1 MAPPRAFAAWAL
13 SGFAVWTAVIV
24 VRYFVVPADLDF
36 VDGEL
41 AYPTQ
46 WREASVDAARA
57 VLGALSVLLA
67 GRGVSALLPRH
78 LIPAQHP
85 LERLLYLLAV
95 GLLGL
100 SVLFQLAAYLGAYRP
115 LPVAIVVAALALAGT
130 VAAGRDAAQL
140 RVPYIRGADPYY
152 AAVALIAVST
162 ALVGALAPEIEYDAL
177 WYHLWLPSQWL
188 AAGRPVDVVEEYVS
202 LYPLSW
208 DLGYGAALAISGQGA
223 AKLLHFACLPL
234 LGATTWRLARE
245 LAPGTSATLAAALTV
260 TAPTL
265 LWEATTAYVDLALAW
280 YLALATLAL
289 ARYHHTN
296 DRRWLWLSALVLGG
310 ALAIKH
316 LALVAM
322 AIFAGILSVREWV
335 QTRRLG
341 TSLRTV
347 VLFAALALAVPTP
360 WYARAFAYSGN
371 PVFPDLYS
379 VFGAEPAARWDEV
392 TERNLAG
399 FKNRFGRPRTVAN
412 LARLPWDVTMHA
424 ARYSGTLGP
433 IFLILIPAALLRG
446 ARVRYRN
453 VVFAACA
460 AYLVVWASPISSFQ
474 LRFLI
479 PIVPILAVVAAAGAQ
494 HLAALGR
501 GLGTIGPRVV
511 TGVLTILLGLNLPF
525 FIEAHDN
532 DRWRS
537 GFWLAHVMGPL
548 PVNVVIGAESR
559 EQYLQRRVPSYGAWR
574 FINTQLP
581 AEALILT
588 FSGGDHYYAER
599 PRLWSDATAARP
611 LTWAA
616 PAGSEATVREDLL
629 RRGVTHVLFDRRQ
642 LAGGG
647 AEELAITSDRM
658 RRCCLKPV
666 YADDRFEVHEVTGAP
681 AEDTSGTSSAA
692 TPAALH

>member
-13 SGFAVWTAVIV
+13 SGFAVWTAIIV
-24 VRYFVVPADLDF
+24 VRYFVIPADLDL
-36 VDGEL
+36 VDGQL
-41 AYPTQ
+41 GYPTH
-46 WREASVDAARA
+46 WRDASVEAARS

-67 GRGVSALLPRH
+67 GRGVSTVVPRH
-78 LIPAQHP
+78 LMPAQRP
-85 LERLLYLLAV
+85 LEGLLYLLAI
-95 GLLGL
+95 GLMGL
-100 SVLFQLAAYLGAYRP
+100 SLLFQLAAYLGAYKP
-115 LPVAIVVAALALAGT
+115 LPVAILVSALALVGT
-130 VAAGRDAAQL
+130 VSAGRDAAQL
-140 RVPYIRGADPYY
+140 KVPYIRGADPYY
-152 AAVALIAVST
+152 AAVAVMAVST

-188 AAGRPVDVVEEYVS
+188 VAGRPIDVVEEYVS

-245 LAPGTSATLAAALTV
+245 LAPGTSATLAVALTV
-260 TAPTL
+260 TTPTL

-280 YLALATLAL
+280 YLALATLAM
-289 ARYHHTN
+289 ARYHRTN
-296 DRRWLWLSALVLGG
+296 DRRWLWLSGLVLGG

-316 LALVAM
+316 LALVAT
-322 AIFAGILSVREWV
+322 AILAAILIMREWA
-335 QTRRLG
+335 QTGLRA
-341 TSLRTV
+341 TLRTAT
-347 VLFAALALAVPTP
+347 LFAVVALAVPAP
-360 WYARAFAYSGN
+360 WYARAFAHSGN

-379 VFGAEPAARWDEV
+379 VFGAEPAGRWDDV

-399 FKNRFGRPRTVAN
+399 FKNRFGRSRTVAN

-424 ARYSGTLGP
+424 ARYSGTFGP
-433 IFLILIPAALLRG
+433 LFLVLIPAALLRG

-453 VVFAACA
+453 TVLAACA

-474 LRFLI
+474 VRFLI
-479 PIVPILAVVAAAGAQ
+479 PIVPVLAVVAAAGAQ
-494 HLAALGR
+494 RLASLGR
-501 GLGTIGPRVV
+501 ALSRVGPPVV
-511 TGVLTILLGLNLPF
+511 TGMLTILLGLNLPF

-574 FINTQLP
+574 FINNHLP

-599 PRLWSDATAARP
+599 RRLWSDATAARP

-616 PAGSEATVREDLL
+616 MAGSEETVREDLK
-629 RRGVTHVLFDRRQ
+629 RSGVTHVLFDRRQ
-642 LAGGG
+642 LASGG
-647 AEELAITSDRM
+647 AKELAITSDRM
-658 RRCCLKPV
+658 RHCCLKPV
-666 YADDRFEVHEVTGAP
+666 YTDERFELHEVTGAAAQDAP
-681 AEDTSGTSSAA
+681 GTSPAA
-692 TPAALH
+692 TSAALH

>member
-13 SGFAVWTAVIV
+13 SGFAVWTAIIV
-24 VRYFVVPADLDF
+24 VRYFVSPADFDLLE
-36 VDGEL
+36 GEL
-41 AYPTQ
+41 GYPTH
-46 WREASVDAARA
+46 WREASVDAAKS

-67 GRGVSALLPRH
+67 GRGVSTILPRR
-78 LIPAQHP
+78 LMPAQGR
-85 LERLLYLLAV
+85 LERLLYLLAI
-95 GLLGL
+95 GLMGL
-100 SVLFQLAAYLGAYRP
+100 SLVFQLAAYLGVYSP
-115 LPVAIVVAALALAGT
+115 VPVATLVIALSLVGIVS
-130 VAAGRDAAQL
+130 AGRDAAQL
-140 RVPYIRGADPYY
+140 KAPCIPGAELCY
-152 AAVALIAVST
+152 AAVAAVAVST

-245 LAPGTSATLAAALTV
+245 LAPGTSATLAVALTV

-280 YLALATLAL
+280 YLALATLAM
-289 ARYHHTN
+289 ARYHRTN

-316 LALVAM
+316 LALVAT
-322 AIFAGILSVREWV
+322 AILAAILVMREWV
-335 QTRRLG
+335 QIRRLG
-341 TSLRTV
+341 PPLRTV
-347 VLFAALALAVPTP
+347 VLFAVVALAVPAP
-360 WYARAFAYSGN
+360 WYARAFAHSGN

-379 VFGAEPAARWDEV
+379 VFGAEPPARWDEV
-392 TERNLAG
+392 TERSLAG

-412 LARLPWDVTMHA
+412 LTKLPWDVTMHA
-424 ARYSGTLGP
+424 ARYSGTFGP
-433 IFLILIPAALLRG
+433 LFLLLIPAALLPG
-446 ARVRYRN
+446 ARVRHRN
-453 VVFAACA
+453 TVLAACA
-460 AYLVVWASPISSFQ
+460 AYMVVWASPISSFQ

-479 PIVPILAVVAAAGAQ
+479 PIVPVLAVVAAAGAQ
-494 HLAALGR
+494 HLASLGRALGR
-501 GLGTIGPRVV
+501 IGPPVV
-511 TGVLTILLGLNLPF
+511 TGMLTILLGLNLPF

-559 EQYLQRRVPSYGAWR
+559 EQYLERRVPSYGAWR
-574 FINTQLP
+574 FINNQLP

-599 PRLWSDATAARP
+599 RRLWSDATAARTM
-611 LTWAA
+611 TWAA
-616 PAGSEATVREDLL
+616 LAGTEAAVWEQLIRS
-629 RRGVTHVLFDRRQ
+629 GVTHVLFDRRQ
-642 LAGGG
+642 LAGDG
-647 AEELAITSDRM
+647 AKDLAITSDGM
-658 RRCCLKPV
+658 RRCCLKPI
-666 YADDRFEVHEVTGAP
+666 YADERFELHEVSGSP
-681 AEDTSGTSSAA
+681 ADDASGTS
-692 TPAALH
+692 PAAMATALH